1 MVGVEGNI
9 FRFWFCCLEL
19 CDLLYMNLFDIFFKI
34 LNRVLNL
41 VISMEYGNLIFMDMF
56 GRFGFIFFI
65 LFKVLGSFKF
75 VDVI

>member
-1 MVGVEGNI
+1 MVGVEGSI

-19 CDLLYMNLFDIFFKI
+19 FVLLYINLFDIFFKI

-65 LFKVLGSFKF
+65 
-75 VDVI
+75 